1 MIVSIKDSITEMC
14 TKMEND
20 RIQNEKDGND
30 LILPDV
36 IGNLEG
42 AFDTLTT
49 QSKIDIPRTTK
60 NIDVLEAHL
69 VKNLKLKLNEDN
81 KAS

>member
-1 MIVSIKDSITEMC
+1 MEMA
-14 TKMEND
+14 TKLDKEREENE
-20 RIQNEKDGND
+20 QAGND

-36 IGNLEG
+36 IESLKNALT
-42 AFDTLTT
+42 TLTT
-49 QSKIDIPRTTK
+49 QSTLDIPRTTK
-60 NIDVLEAHL
+60 NIDSLEAHL